1 MANCYL
7 LNFQRSCAAPRS
19 HNIAESPLH
28 FNREE
33 GHLDKRQ
40 ARKHMHFRVV
50 KNGGSS
56 ITQFPNTHLLN
67 LLTWPEGPAEIEKI
81 EVRRVVVNGDRRILA
96 GEASKKV
103 CRNPRSWAK
112 FDS

>member
-1 MANCYL
+1 MANCYF

-33 GHLDKRQ
+33 VHLDKRQ
-40 ARKHMHFRVV
+40 ARKHMHFPRRQ
-50 KNGGSS
+50 KRRAL
-56 ITQFPNTHLLN
+56 QLPNFQITHLLN

-81 EVRRVVVNGDRRILA
+81 EVRRGGGKWRSENLRRGGA
-96 GEASKKV
+96 
-103 CRNPRSWAK
+103 
-112 FDS
+112 